1 MSDLNKLQN
10 DLRADWQSLYDG
22 AGQAIDWI
30 AQARG
35 SSQRLN
41 AQADSLLL
49 DLRRARNTARSLGA
63 VSTRPMTIGFFG
75 LSQAGKSYL
84 ISSLAAGSNGRLE
97 TRYGGQTIDF
107 LRHVNPPGGGKEA
120 TGLVTRFSRMVQAGP
135 DAFPVELQVFS
146 EIDIVKILVNTYF
159 NDFDKEHIGYEFSAE
174 RIGALIEQL
183 QARQGAAGAGISAD
197 DAVSLWDYV
206 RGSFGNSTR
215 MLDDSYWPHVI
226 RLAPVLGLEDRA
238 RLLSVLWGELSE
250 LSQVYTML
258 AQVLDQLGHP
268 AKVYAPLEALIRR
281 EGDGFVQQ
289 DSIMNVDVLESLG
302 SPAEKRLAV
311 LPVRVQDGA
320 AQVSAQTVTVPLA
333 HLAALT
339 VELTFPL
346 CGAMQSSK
354 LQHVDLLDF
363 PGYRG
368 RLNIRTVKDAGAV
381 SEQSGGN
388 PASQLILRGKVAYLF
403 ERYTDQQEM
412 NGLVMCTASDKQ
424 SDVKDV
430 EPVLTR
436 WVHRTQGQTPAERQ
450 NRKVGLMWAVTMFD
464 KRIGISLSQDA
475 SQIRQGWEGLM
486 KMSFKERF
494 GHCEWLQ
501 QWTPGKPFSNTFLV
515 RKPGLP
521 VPFIDMDG
529 QGAELSYTGSVQQH
543 LQGMRASFSENEF
556 VAQHIGS
563 PQESWDAMMALNDGG
578 MGRLWKHVAQIGGL
592 DFKLA
597 RLQEQYR
604 SLHDA
609 LVQKSLRSWYS
620 QGGDEQAAVKRE
632 LAARF
637 SEQLPAYR
645 PVIGELL
652 AALHVPQESLRELFF
667 SLIGAKADPAQGAM
681 AGEQPFEQQ
690 YAERVYRKWVSQL
703 RELPASRLNQNVLH
717 MPAELL
723 ASMADELIIAADRWS
738 LQEKMLTSL
747 TQRRQAGVRRERLAD
762 RHVCNVSMVM
772 SQFVTW
778 MYLKEGAGNQSL
790 FTSPGR
796 FTAGGMPELA
806 AEPQDHGFAFMR
818 DWAAA
823 LAHTTLHNAGYE
835 GGREL
840 SLEQN
845 QALGRVLDSFTLKSV
860 A

>member
-1 MSDLNKLQN
+1 MNDLNALQN

-22 AGQAIDWI
+22 AGQAIDWVTH
-30 AQARG
+30 ART
-35 SSQRLN
+35 SSQRLD

-49 DLRRARNTARSLGA
+49 ELRRARNMARSLGA

-84 ISSLAAGSNGRLE
+84 ISSLAAGCNGRLE
-97 TRYGGQTIDF
+97 TNYGGQTIDF

-120 TGLVTRFSRMVQAGP
+120 TGLVTRFSRSAQAGP
-135 DAFPVELQVFS
+135 EAFPVELQIFS

-159 NDFDKEHIGYEFSAE
+159 NDFDKEHIGYAFVAE
-174 RIGALIEQL
+174 RIEALLESL
-183 QARQGAAGAGISAD
+183 KARQGGAVAGISAD

-206 RGSFGNSTR
+206 RGSFSNTTR
-215 MLDDSYWPHVI
+215 MLDDFYWPAVI

-238 RLLSVLWGELSE
+238 RLFSILWGEQPE
-250 LSQVYTML
+250 LSQVYVML
-258 AQVLDQLGHP
+258 ARVLSELGHP
-268 AKVYAPLEALIRR
+268 AKVYAPLQALIRQD
-281 EGDGFVQQ
+281 GDSFVQQ

-302 SPAEKRLAV
+302 SPTEKRLTV
-311 LPVRVQDGA
+311 LPVRVQEGVE
-320 AQVSAQTVTVPLA
+320 QVSAQMVTVPLA

-346 CGAMQSSK
+346 CGPMQSNE

-368 RLNIRTVKDAGAV
+368 RLNIRTVSDAGAV
-381 SEQSGGN
+381 AEQSGGN

-436 WVHRTQGQTPAERQ
+436 WVHRTQGQTPKERQ

-464 KRIGISLSQDA
+464 KRIGISLTQDS
-475 SQIRQGWEGLM
+475 SQIRQGWEGLI

-501 QWTPGKPFSNTFLV
+501 TWAAGEPFRNTFLV

-521 VPFIDMDG
+521 VPFIDTDADHVE
-529 QGAELSYTGSVQQH
+529 QSYTGAAQAR
-543 LQGMRASFSENEF
+543 LQDMRASFSDSEF

-563 PQESWDAMMALNDGG
+563 PQDSWDAMMALNDGG
-578 MGRLWKHVAQIGGL
+578 MTRLGHHVAQIGGL

-597 RLQEQYR
+597 RLQEQVS
-604 SLHDA
+604 SLHEG
-609 LVQKSLRSWYS
+609 LVQKSLHAWYN
-620 QGGDEQAAVKRE
+620 QDGDQETELKRA
-632 LAARF
+632 LAAQF

-652 AALHVPQESLRELFF
+652 AGLHIPQETLRELFL
-667 SLIGAKADPAQGAM
+667 SLVGVKPDPAQAGAT
-681 AGEQPFEQQ
+681 AEQPFEQQ
-690 YAERVYRKWVSQL
+690 YAELVYRKWVSQL
-703 RELPASRLNQNVLH
+703 RDLPTSRLNQNVLRL
-717 MPAELL
+717 PVALL
-723 ASMADELIIAADRWS
+723 ASVVEELIIASDRWS
-738 LQEKMLTSL
+738 LQERILTSL

-762 RHVCNVSMVM
+762 RHVCNVSMVL

-778 MYLKEGAGNQSL
+778 LYLKEDAAYPSL
-790 FTSPGR
+790 FASPGR
-796 FTAGGMPELA
+796 FAVDGMPELA
-806 AEPQDHGFAFMR
+806 PEPQDHGLTYTQ
-818 DWAAA
+818 DWVAA
-823 LAHTTLHNAGYE
+823 LAHTTLHNAGYQ

-845 QALGRVLDSFTLKSV
+845 QALGRILDSFTLKSV
-860 A
+860 V